1 MIINKRN
8 KYNIEYLNKIVSDP
22 IFSLYTFHEKYRK
35 INVNKIEVI
44 PYISPK
50 NPKYH
55 GDGDI
60 KIKDI
65 E

>member
-1 MIINKRN
+1 
-8 KYNIEYLNKIVSDP
+8 LNKIVSDP
-22 IFSLYTFHEKYRK
+22 TFSLYTFHEKYRK
-35 INVNKIEVI
+35 INVNKIAAI